1 MATYARFGNF
11 NRTQNNARV
20 ILKYLSHFPNAY
32 LVVDPEHVG
41 YVDSDLDDVDLVD
54 EGQLELGVGR
64 RQAEVPVAAPLA
76 VVGRRRGR
84 RRLRVPRPPKTALQC
99 WRYKL

>member
-1 MATYARFGNF
+1 MAMPELAISTAAR
-11 NRTQNNARV
+11 TTVRV
-20 ILKYLSHFPNAY
+20 LLKYLSHFPIAY

-76 VVGRRRGR
+76 VVWRRRGR

-99 WRYKL
+99 WRYEL